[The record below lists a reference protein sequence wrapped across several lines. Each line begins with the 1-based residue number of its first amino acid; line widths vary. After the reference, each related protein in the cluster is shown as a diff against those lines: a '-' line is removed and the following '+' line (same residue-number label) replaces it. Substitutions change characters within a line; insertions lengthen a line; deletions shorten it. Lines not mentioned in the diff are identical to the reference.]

1 MKKIFVILISFW
13 LLLLVAGS
21 CMASSW
27 RIMNGDETIEKGQV
41 VAGDVLFSGERLEV
55 DGEIKGDLLVWS
67 GEVVINGRIDGSI
80 LGVAWDQLIIN
91 GQVSGSIRGFA
102 NEMKIGGRIDGSI
115 TVFAASIETSRQSL
129 IGRGILGTFS
139 NVNLQGTIN
148 DSVHL
153 KSAPETKIGGRING
167 DLQVQGVPPTWQA
180 PLEIAGTVNDYSGVA
195 GNPAKIKGINV
206 RGGYYLHQ
214 PRHDSLLPPGIITL
228 ISIVWFIGS
237 LLASLILF
245 RLFPK
250 TLWQITEPS
259 HYNFRRSIL
268 TGLVS
273 LIGIPIVIVILIFT
287 MVGIPL
293 AILLGL
299 IYLIL
304 ILFFGIPV
312 NLWFGR
318 LIFRSRFHPSLMM
331 VLAGILM
338 VLISLIP
345 IINMAFMLIFLLVG
359 TGMMVGNVRL
369 QIFERQKLDLKL

>member
-1 MKKIFVILISFW
+1 MKRFFALVISFC
-13 LLLLVAGS
+13 LLLLLAGS

-67 GEVVINGRIDGSI
+67 GAVIINGRIDGSI

-91 GQVSGSIRGFA
+91 GQVLGSIRGFA
-102 NEMKIGGRIDGSI
+102 NQIKIGGRINGSI
-115 TVFAASIETSRQSL
+115 TAFAASIVTSRQSL
-129 IGRGILGTFS
+129 IGRGLLGTFS
-139 NVNLQGTIN
+139 NVNLRGTIN
-148 DSVHL
+148 DSVYL
-153 KSAPETKIGGRING
+153 KSAPETRIGGRING

-180 PLEIAGTVNDYSGVA
+180 PLEIAGKVNDYSGVA
-195 GNPAKIKGINV
+195 GNPAKTKGIDI
-206 RGGYYLHQ
+206 RGGYQLHQ
-214 PRHDSLLPPGIITL
+214 PQHDSLVPPGIITL

-259 HYNFRRSIL
+259 HYNFRRSIVL
-268 TGLVS
+268 GLIS

-304 ILFFGIPV
+304 LLFFGIPV

-318 LIFRSRFHPSLMM
+318 LIFRSRFHPSLMIVM
-331 VLAGILM
+331 AGILM

-345 IINMAFMLIFLLVG
+345 IINMAFMLIFLLMG
-359 TGMMVGNVRL
+359 TGMIVGNIRL